1 MGACPYGRA
10 LGGDVL
16 LQSID
21 MSWLLFWTAL
31 PVLVLAQSVIIVTTL
46 RGRGQAGQQAIHV
59 RGSTKLEF
67 LWAIIPAL
75 MVAALLVMT
84 YETLRAGR

>member
-1 MGACPYGRA
+1 M
-10 LGGDVL
+10 

-31 PVLVLAQSVIIVTTL
+31 PVLLLAQSAIIVTTL
-46 RGRGQAGQQAIHV
+46 RWRGQAGQTATHV
-59 RGSTKLEF
+59 RGSTRLDVV
-67 LWAIIPAL
+67 WAIVPAL

>member
-1 MGACPYGRA
+1 MDACPYGRA

-21 MSWLLFWTAL
+21 VSWLLFWTAL
-31 PVLVLAQSVIIVTTL
+31 PVLLVAQGVIIVTTL
-46 RGRGQAGQQAIHV
+46 RGKQQAGQTLTPV
-59 RGSTKLEF
+59 RGSTRLEVV
-67 LWAIIPAL
+67 WAIIPTL
-75 MVAALLVMT
+75 MLAALLVMT